1 MEAKKEILTRRRG
14 DAEKKVR
21 CLYVGAQTVEGR
33 WARSPIKPPAPPRL
47 RANKFFFLF
56 APSREPNQRGSI
68 TISLVIELAMKQ
80 ASCAL

>member
-21 CLYVGAQTVEGR
+21 FRNDGAETLDGR
-33 WARSPIKPPAPPRL
+33 LARSAIKTSASPRL